1 MSSTTRIQFSDCF
14 LYLYTSLINDD
25 CDRNQI
31 QEKRERLFSHDSQSV
46 LYMILLCKELRVH
59 ACSNTAL
66 YPQGLVQTTLI
77 LSAGITQQCQRNMK
91 SQYFDKTRE
100 WGTKRSG
107 PFCSGQLGPGLN
119 GQECLFIIIL
129 STLTV
134 HQVRGGDR
142 GLD

>member
-1 MSSTTRIQFSDCF
+1 MPALTQHST
-14 LYLYTSLINDD
+14 
-25 CDRNQI
+25 
-31 QEKRERLFSHDSQSV
+31 
-46 LYMILLCKELRVH
+46 
-59 ACSNTAL
+59 
-66 YPQGLVQTTLI
+66 PQGLVQTTLI
-77 LSAGITQQCQRNMK
+77 LSAGITQYCQRNMK

-100 WGTKRSG
+100 WGTKRPG
-107 PFCSGQLGPGLN
+107 PFCSGQLCHGLN